1 MTILRNIITPPP
13 QNHEYGSNKIS
24 QLQHSSLPNYVF
36 GGGSGAVSVANFL
49 LKEGIGVEG
58 FCESAYY
65 YKPNKKILD
74 RPVLLVDELLQQD
87 KKHNLVIGASGK
99 SIYPVIQAERKKGN
113 DVFVFDTTKPLF
125 QMSYDWVKENIDD
138 LQRSF
143 DLLADDLSRETFLS
157 FIDDKAHCV
166 NVDIK
171 PLWEL
176 WNSDQY
182 FNDLY
187 PFDHFQEHALIDCGA
202 WIGDTAEEFLSFLKD
217 KNLQG
222 KVYAFEPEPD
232 NYKKLVTTAERV
244 GNIECYPYAV
254 GDKKQD
260 VFFNAGNSS
269 SSSLSSGADGIK
281 IPMMPVD
288 ELLSNKEISLIKMD
302 LEGNEENALNGM
314 KYIIRQNSPMLAI
327 CVYHKVDDLI
337 RIPNCINSNRQKYMH
352 YLRHHSSTSYET
364 VWYAVPIA

>member
-1 MTILRNIITPPP
+1 M
-13 QNHEYGSNKIS
+13 
-24 QLQHSSLPNYVF
+24 
-36 GGGSGAVSVANFL
+36 
-49 LKEGIGVEG
+49 
-58 FCESAYY
+58 
-65 YKPNKKILD
+65 
-74 RPVLLVDELLQQD
+74 LVDELLRQD

-113 DVFVFDTTKPLF
+113 DVFVFDTTKPSF
-125 QMSYDWVKENIDD
+125 QVSYDWVKENIDD

-166 NVDIK
+166 NSDIK

-222 KVYAFEPEPD
+222 SVYAFEPEPD
-232 NYKKLVTTAERV
+232 NYKKLLATAERV

-269 SSSLSSGADGIK
+269 GSSLSYSNNNLKVSMIS
-281 IPMMPVD
+281 ID
-288 ELLSNKEISLIKMD
+288 EILSDHTVSLIKMD

-314 KYIIRQNSPMLAI
+314 RRIIKHNSPMLAV
-327 CVYHKVDDLI
+327 CVYHKLDDLI
-337 RIPNCINSNRQKYMH
+337 RIPSCILSLTANGHYKH

-364 VWYAVPIA
+364 VWYAVPED